1 MRQQTNRKQTKTLLC
16 VGEILCVGRNGE
28 IKMKYKLEL
37 TENQIEELKINVE
50 ARLCELTDLV
60 AEAEDDVKRFTDD
73 TYLSEQTKGTLKMKR
88 NEQRAMKQVLNK
100 INKYYK

>member
-1 MRQQTNRKQTKTLLC
+1 
-16 VGEILCVGRNGE
+16 
-28 IKMKYKLEL
+28 MKYKLEL

-88 NEQRAMKQVLNK
+88 NEQRAMQQVLNK
-100 INKYYK
+100 INKY

>member
-1 MRQQTNRKQTKTLLC
+1 
-16 VGEILCVGRNGE
+16 
-28 IKMKYKLEL
+28 MKYKLEL

-50 ARLCELTDLV
+50 ARLYELTDLV

>member
-1 MRQQTNRKQTKTLLC
+1 M
-16 VGEILCVGRNGE
+16 E

-100 INKYYK
+100 INK

>member
-1 MRQQTNRKQTKTLLC
+1 MEL
-16 VGEILCVGRNGE
+16 
-28 IKMKYKLEL
+28 KMKYKLEL

-50 ARLCELTDLV
+50 ARLYELTDLV

>member
-1 MRQQTNRKQTKTLLC
+1 
-16 VGEILCVGRNGE
+16 
-28 IKMKYKLEL
+28 MKYKLEL

-50 ARLCELTDLV
+50 ARVYELTDLV
-60 AEAEDDVKRFTDD
+60 AEAEDSVNWYIDNPEMLET
-73 TYLSEQTKGTLKMKR
+73 TKETLKIKR

>member
-1 MRQQTNRKQTKTLLC
+1 M
-16 VGEILCVGRNGE
+16 E

-37 TENQIEELKINVE
+37 TENQIEELRINVE
-50 ARLCELTDLV
+50 ARVYELTDLV
-60 AEAEDDVKRFTDD
+60 AESEDDVKRFTDD
-73 TYLSEQTKGTLKMKR
+73 TYLSEQTKGTLKMRR

>member
-1 MRQQTNRKQTKTLLC
+1 
-16 VGEILCVGRNGE
+16 
-28 IKMKYKLEL
+28 MKYKLEL

>member
-1 MRQQTNRKQTKTLLC
+1 M
-16 VGEILCVGRNGE
+16 E

-50 ARLCELTDLV
+50 ARLYELTDLV

>member
-1 MRQQTNRKQTKTLLC
+1 M
-16 VGEILCVGRNGE
+16 EM
-28 IKMKYKLEL
+28 KMKYKLEL

-50 ARLCELTDLV
+50 ARLYELTDLV

>member
-1 MRQQTNRKQTKTLLC
+1 M
-16 VGEILCVGRNGE
+16 E

-50 ARLCELTDLV
+50 ARLCDLTDLV

>member
-1 MRQQTNRKQTKTLLC
+1 M
-16 VGEILCVGRNGE
+16 E

-50 ARLCELTDLV
+50 ARVYELTDLV
-60 AEAEDDVKRFTDD
+60 AEAEDSVNWYIDNPEMLET
-73 TYLSEQTKGTLKMKR
+73 TKETLKIKR

>member
-1 MRQQTNRKQTKTLLC
+1 M
-16 VGEILCVGRNGE
+16 E

>member
-1 MRQQTNRKQTKTLLC
+1 M
-16 VGEILCVGRNGE
+16 EM
-28 IKMKYKLEL
+28 KMKYKLEL